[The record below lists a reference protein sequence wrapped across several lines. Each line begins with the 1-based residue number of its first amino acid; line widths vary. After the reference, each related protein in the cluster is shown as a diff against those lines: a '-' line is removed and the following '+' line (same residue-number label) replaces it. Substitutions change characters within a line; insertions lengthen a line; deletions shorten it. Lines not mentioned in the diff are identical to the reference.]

1 MLLSFRLTQHQLSRL
16 RFISPVLVNSDSFQR
31 MHALPHPRLTQPFSS
46 SSSFSCSFS
55 NNTPTLPH
63 LLLPTPLLSPPTSF
77 SRPLSS
83 SARLQFPAA
92 SSSSS
97 RDPYV
102 LLGVPR
108 TATDQEIKLSYLR
121 LAKTCHP
128 DLNPG
133 DPTATLRFQELSAA
147 YQAIKDAD
155 SRRDHRTQASYA
167 PQQDVSD
174 AKATFSGVMHDMNMI
189 YEVVSWTYDEF
200 KLDMADLS
208 DALQTKDY
216 DRAKSILSDYKYA
229 GVAIVI
235 TPLLLLPGPR
245 LFLMAV
251 AASMRIFFS
260 YFVTMWA
267 RNPRIASQG
276 VARIWQGIIT
286 RVAHRHA
293 AMNRRRR

>member
-1 MLLSFRLTQHQLSRL
+1 M
-16 RFISPVLVNSDSFQR
+16 
-31 MHALPHPRLTQPFSS
+31 
-46 SSSFSCSFS
+46 
-55 NNTPTLPH
+55 
-63 LLLPTPLLSPPTSF
+63 
-77 SRPLSS
+77 
-83 SARLQFPAA
+83 
-92 SSSSS
+92 
-97 RDPYV
+97 
-102 LLGVPR
+102 PR

-208 DALQTKDY
+208 DALQSKDY

-229 GVAIVI
+229 GVV
-235 TPLLLLPGPR
+235 PDGLLTELKDAADSAALLDARMERLHGQLHGP
-245 LFLMAV
+245 
-251 AASMRIFFS
+251 AAGAMR
-260 YFVTMWA
+260 
-267 RNPRIASQG
+267 
-276 VARIWQGIIT
+276 
-286 RVAHRHA
+286 RV
-293 AMNRRRR
+293 